1 MGAQEQ
7 QRSYKELQRSTGSV
21 NMQSGKICAYLG
33 ADVTDQARAG
43 LPVVAPP
50 TGGDW
55 HERAPDLANMLVAV
69 CVCYLRVLQKHA
81 AWSFSGRNTFL

>member
-1 MGAQEQ
+1 MRTSEQ
-7 QRSYKELQRSTGSV
+7 TSQT
-21 NMQSGKICAYLG
+21 
-33 ADVTDQARAG
+33 TARAG

-69 CVCYLRVLQKHA
+69 CVLLASLAKARCVVVFGAKHVFVGGKPSMG
-81 AWSFSGRNTFL
+81 AWQLGGSGSR